1 LWNIILSHRQPAQ
14 LLPFLPAGKS
24 LGLLG
29 DAKAN
34 GIIYSPNE
42 ELGPLGKQLL
52 DLGREYREWA
62 IDRESDEVDPPSPGA
77 ELTSNDITKR
87 ELLTRHQVE
96 MSRVKN
102 RLLLDVL
109 RTDGVHSV
117 ELWSVAFKMM
127 VVARALLLEGDDRPA
142 PRTDGSVEQEHPTT
156 EVQPFPFAPGRGNF
170 AEEFPTI
177 QAALHARKTGAVAIP
192 IGNPPRALKVIG
204 HSELKMGTSRHT
216 YRGYGGPGA
225 TSNKKINKTL
235 KKVTGRFGLPM
246 NLWRIIITYAMDVS
260 DVLDTQQQMQVIRY
274 ACDWQ
279 SIKQELRIKGG
290 TEQEQLW
297 KILSSMDCLTY
308 RGL

>member
-1 LWNIILSHRQPAQ
+1 
-14 LLPFLPAGKS
+14 
-24 LGLLG
+24 LG

-52 DLGREYREWA
+52 DLGREYREQT
-62 IDRESDEVDPPSPGA
+62 IDMEFDEIDLPIPRA
-77 ELTSNDITKR
+77 ELTSNDITER
-87 ELLTRHQVE
+87 ELLRRHQVE

-142 PRTDGSVEQEHPTT
+142 PPPDETTEQEHPTT
-156 EVQPFPFAPGRGNF
+156 EVQPAFPFAPGRGNF

-177 QAALHARKTGAVAIP
+177 QVAHQARKTGAVAIP
-192 IGNPPRALKVIG
+192 IGDPPRTLKVVG
-204 HSELKMGTSRHT
+204 HSEPKMGTYRHT
-216 YRGYGGPGA
+216 YRDCGA
-225 TSNKKINKTL
+225 PRTINKAVN
-235 KKVTGRFGLPM
+235 KVTGRFGLPM
-246 NLWRIIITYAMDVS
+246 NLWQKIITYAMDAS
-260 DVLDTQQQMQVIRY
+260 DVLDTQQQMQAIRY

-308 RGL
+308 RGP